1 MLSNQT
7 GTEEQITTMTKSVLL
22 AEDEPNIV
30 ESISFLLKREGFEVM
45 VTGDGRTALE
55 TAIAEKPD
63 VMVLDL
69 MLPEMDGYEVLR
81 NLRANQEVKNLPVLM
96 LTAKGQKIDRE
107 TALECGADL
116 FMTKPF
122 SNADIIAAV
131 NSLVS
136 DES

>member
-1 MLSNQT
+1 
-7 GTEEQITTMTKSVLL
+7 MTKTVLL

-30 ESISFLLKREGFEVM
+30 ESISFLLKREGFNVV
-45 VTGDGRTALE
+45 VTNDGRSALE
-55 TAIAEKPD
+55 TAISQQPD

-81 NLRANQEVKNLPVLM
+81 NLRANPVVKELPVLM

-107 TALECGADL
+107 TAIECGANL

-131 NSLVS
+131 NSLV
-136 DES
+136 DEKAAS

>member
-1 MLSNQT
+1 
-7 GTEEQITTMTKSVLL
+7 MTKSVLL

-30 ESISFLLKREGFEVM
+30 ESISFLLKREGFDVI

>member
-1 MLSNQT
+1 
-7 GTEEQITTMTKSVLL
+7 MTKSVLL

-45 VTGDGRTALE
+45 VTGDGGTALE